1 MSITKIL
8 MIYLPLS
15 LLAGCATTEC
25 FKGDNLYSQNS
36 SDCFRYCADPQCKYW
51 GHSRDEAEEALN
63 DARVEAKTKADKS
76 CKSIGLKEGNADYG
90 ICVNNKLK
98 EQNLL
103 EYKLGVDQRIMT
115 PNTYYFE
122 K

>member
-8 MIYLPLS
+8 IICLPLS

-63 DARVEAKTKADKS
+63 DARVEAKAKADKS